1 MQFNDEQLQFINSD
15 ISINKKILAQAGTG
29 KTRSAIEFI
38 VKNKE
43 KNYINS
49 PDDFIIFTFSKS
61 ACKDFITKG
70 IERDPTLFNNKNVR
84 TLHSFSGT
92 IKNRNSG
99 FTENGDIKT
108 AIIEAIELISNNQL
122 TFDFKVII
130 VDEAQDLSEEQ
141 YLFIKAISNDTIP
154 IVLIGDTNQNIY
166 SFQKSS
172 EKFLRDFDGEEI
184 VFYKNYRST
193 HEIVNFINYFRPYSE
208 LNQLNSVDVFPHH
221 DEEKHNTKIP
231 RGRASSR
238 DFVEEKV
245 TFSKICTSLE
255 NLDVDSSIIKSLSFD
270 LIDDISLEI
279 HEKEGLS
286 AAPEV
291 SSCEIHE
298 KEGIRQAS
306 EVSSCEIARNQGIRA
321 AHVDATKS
329 QQVIRQDVPEIS
341 HAVHE
346 KRGLAQMVSGKNTHG
361 DKPTINVC
369 YSKNVFDKIYDLIVK
384 NKYNLEDIAIISNV
398 RKCKINSFG
407 NYVNLGLSLVEEGL
421 KSKKIKFV
429 SYFEETQ
436 TSDVNREK
444 VKGAINLLT
453 VHASKGLEFPFVILL
468 NFHFYSTG
476 IRPTKLEYESSKHL
490 WYVGLSRSIEKL
502 HIIVDSKKEIWPL
515 FNNVPSELYNV
526 SVDPKTY
533 IRKVKALTFKKEL
546 NKKVSI
552 SDYIDS
558 LTITEYYELQKQ
570 ANAMK
575 YSTHKLFNID
585 EFAENS
591 LQYKDLYS
599 KYIEEMF
606 YYYTSEQSEY
616 IKSKY
621 EEIEKI
627 ILIPTKFNYCFNSVI
642 EKIKFNSDLDKLE
655 LNANS
660 IVDSNDE
667 IIQDMLDEL
676 EVNADE
682 DDATIVTEPM
692 PIKTKA
698 SKYQKKET
706 SAKST
711 KLEKAKFTPKEYSL
725 VNYIESEKKKR
736 KNIYNI
742 QYILQSDLRYIN
754 YNYIKNV
761 IDNISTNPE
770 VYIFK
775 YCLYNYQI
783 EQEKSSWIK
792 IDFMPNLKKLVIY
805 LQRLKK
811 FINDNKIK
819 VENKKLSNNKIP
831 YYQNVKVCQS
841 ERIYKFLNK
850 EFSNLDGKCE
860 KCEKFIMDICFNN
873 NPIEKNLT
881 TMYLTKTLFEKDN
894 PRGIG
899 AKQTEDK
906 DSQYRYC
913 TVNFKTG
920 QLLVIS
926 ASE

>member
-108 AIIEAIELISNNQL
+108 AIIEAIELIANNQL

-141 YLFIKAISNDTIP
+141 YLFIKAISNNTIP

-208 LNQLNSVDVFPHH
+208 LNQLNVIGNVDVFPHH
-221 DEEKHNTKIP
+221 DEEKHNI
-231 RGRASSR
+231 
-238 DFVEEKV
+238 VEK
-245 TFSKICTSLE
+245 
-255 NLDVDSSIIKSLSFD
+255 LDVDSSIVKSLSFD

-279 HEKEGLS
+279 DEKEELKQKN
-286 AAPEV
+286 APEI
-291 SSCEIHE
+291 SHNNE
-298 KEGIRQAS
+298 KK
-306 EVSSCEIARNQGIRA
+306 GIRA
-321 AHVDATKS
+321 DAHVDATRS
-329 QQVIRQDVPEIS
+329 QQVIR
-341 HAVHE
+341 
-346 KRGLAQMVSGKNTHG
+346 QMVSGKNTHG

-384 NKYNLEDIAIISNV
+384 SKYNLEDIAIISNV

-533 IRKVKALTFKKEL
+533 IRKVKALSFKKEL

-642 EKIKFNSDLDKLE
+642 EKIKFNSDLDKLDF
-655 LNANS
+655 NTITNN
-660 IVDSNDE
+660 IVDSNE

-682 DDATIVTEPM
+682 DDATIVTESREEALPLISN
-692 PIKTKA
+692 PDWKTPVKDKS

-736 KNIYNI
+736 KTMDNI

-850 EFSNLDGKCE
+850 EFSHQDE
-860 KCEKFIMDICFNN
+860 KCDKFIMDICFNN

-881 TMYLTKTLFEKDN
+881 TMYLTKTLFEKN
-894 PRGIG
+894 N
-899 AKQTEDK
+899 
-906 DSQYRYC
+906 QYRYC

-920 QLLVIS
+920 QLLIIS